1 MKEFSEIAQ
10 PGAYLVDFLPIRRF
24 IFSSWSPTVSYD
36 VRSQV
41 PSGLV
46 PGRWLQEKSQG
57 VQKDARRRGRATNR
71 ARKGGAGKSAL
82 AGRDRRL
89 TMPG

>member
-24 IFSSWSPTVSYD
+24 IFSSWSPTVSDD

-46 PGRWLQEKSQG
+46 PGYRLQEDSQG
-57 VQKDARRRGRATNR
+57 VQEDAGRRGRATDR
-71 ARKGGAGKSAL
+71 ARTGRTSMSSQVKPKGV
-82 AGRDRRL
+82 L
-89 TMPG
+89 T